1 MAIRL
6 SLEET
11 KKCLISWR
19 EFNDKDALTLL
30 FMCNSGLVGF
40 IAKKYLSSGLT
51 FDELVSAGNE
61 GLLNAI
67 NKFDYKQR
75 KIEIFS
81 SYISVAIENS
91 IRYELKKYNK
101 HRHVLSFEQ
110 LVVQN
115 KDGDEFTIDDI
126 IGTDKEELYDNVIE
140 NIKINIVKE
149 ALQCL
154 TEREQQIILL
164 RYGLDETQRKTQE
177 EVGNIFGVTGERIR
191 QIEDKALKKLRH
203 PKIIRKLK
211 DFIEE

>member
-1 MAIRL
+1 MARRL

-11 KKCLISWR
+11 KKCLIAWR

-75 KIEIFS
+75 K
-81 SYISVAIENS
+81 
-91 IRYELKKYNK
+91 
-101 HRHVLSFEQ
+101 
-110 LVVQN
+110 
-115 KDGDEFTIDDI
+115 
-126 IGTDKEELYDNVIE
+126 
-140 NIKINIVKE
+140 
-149 ALQCL
+149 
-154 TEREQQIILL
+154 
-164 RYGLDETQRKTQE
+164 TQE

-211 DFIEE
+211 DFIDE